1 METGKENP
9 YSCVVLAGMR
19 NQVSFRRHLLG
30 RLDRMSAGPTWSPS
44 RRATCA
50 S

>member
-19 NQVSFRRHLLG
+19 NQEPESLKWFRDVVQNWGANCGSVRT
-30 RLDRMSAGPTWSPS
+30 SAGPT
-44 RRATCA
+44 
-50 S
+50 